1 MADPNKKFWHSSEF
15 TGAGQAQE
23 ALAQSAFLNMTTN
36 ATGYSYEA
44 KARVITKPLAMS
56 NRNAAGENN
65 TPSSTPC
72 SRIPGRDRACK
83 EAARAVAAVE
93 AADPVERFGV
103 HKFFARIELEG
114 ASPSEHELISNVCS
128 ISTASDKLT
137 TACNTGLHVL
147 CYTKPMTTPMP
158 KIGDI
163 VRVQL
168 RVGDVG
174 RDLQHADFTG
184 LEQVSEISEVTIG
197 GSLSC
202 AATLEST
209 MKAIFDDTYIGS
221 RPHTSLGANQA
232 MHVTE
237 MPEGDRTINLIV
249 IHFTAGGC
257 GSGRAQQ
264 TIGQFAAGMQG
275 KYKPEGVAVPCRP
288 GASLPN
294 VSGKTIVCQ
303 HRPAVY
309 ADIGGYALEE
319 KRMTSIHYAV
329 DQGGNVVQG
338 VLEKDVATHAGGSTD
353 RRAIGIEINGSD
365 DLERHPEC
373 SPSMFTPTL
382 MNALVRLV
390 REIAARHNIP
400 LDRQHIKGHDELT
413 SPAHRRDPG
422 TFPERQIAAVGH
434 ESGWKWDIF
443 MNALKNGTQLAQDQT
458 SGDVTAA

>member
-1 MADPNKKFWHSSEF
+1 MTQANKKFWDSSEF
-15 TGAGQAQE
+15 TGAGQALE
-23 ALAQSAFLNMTTN
+23 AQQQSAFLNMTTN
-36 ATGYSYEA
+36 ATGYNYLV
-44 KARVITKPLAMS
+44 KARVITKPLPMS
-56 NRNAAGENN
+56 DSDAAGENN

-72 SRIPGRDRACK
+72 SRIPGKDLACK
-83 EAARAVAAVE
+83 EAERAVAAVE
-93 AADPVERFGV
+93 AAEQAKRFGV

-137 TACNTGLHVL
+137 TASNIGLHVL
-147 CYTKPMTTPMP
+147 CYTRPMATAMP
-158 KIGDI
+158 KIGDTI
-163 VRVQL
+163 RMQL

-174 RDLQHADFTG
+174 RDLQHSDFAG
-184 LEQVSEISEVTIG
+184 LEQVSEISEATIG

-202 AATLEST
+202 QATLVST
-209 MKAIFDDTYIGS
+209 MKDIFDDTYTGS
-221 RPHTSLGANQA
+221 RPHTSLGADQA

-237 MPEGDRTINLIV
+237 VPEGDRTINLIV
-249 IHFTAGGC
+249 IHFTAGRC
-257 GSGRAQQ
+257 GSGAAQR
-264 TIGQFAAGMQG
+264 TIDQFAAGMMG
-275 KYKPEGVAVPCRP
+275 KYKPEGVVVPCTP
-288 GASLPN
+288 GDRVPN
-294 VSGKTIVCQ
+294 VSGKDIVCQ
-303 HRPAVY
+303 HRPTIY

-319 KRMTSIHYAV
+319 KRKTSIHYAI

-338 VLEKDVATHAGGSTD
+338 VLEKDIATHAGGSND

-365 DLERHPEC
+365 DLVRHPEC

-413 SPAHRRDPG
+413 SAAHRRDPG
-422 TFPERQIAAVGH
+422 TFPERQIAAVGR

-443 MNALKNGTQLAQDQT
+443 MSALKNGTQLAQDQT